1 MTLTVE
7 TLVKGLAA
15 IVLPS
20 LAWLLSL
27 TSDLSRD
34 QQRLAEAERRIEQLE
49 KAEAEILRELHQTSQ
64 LLSETTAIVR
74 FIREELLP

>member
-1 MTLTVE
+1 VTLTVE
-7 TLVKGLAA
+7 TLVKTLAA

-20 LAWLLSL
+20 LAWLLSV

-34 QQRLAEAERRIEQLE
+34 QQRLEEVERRIEQLE
-49 KAEAEILRELHQTSQ
+49 RSEAEILREIHHVSR
-64 LLSETTAIVR
+64 LLSETTTTVR